1 MQTVRE
7 YTHKTF
13 GAIGKI
19 VLESDTS
26 VIKLNGKPIPES
38 SVEYLLTFALQAF
51 QDAYAGAKDAAEAV
65 TNFDK
70 KLERVMEGKLGVRE
84 GGGVTE
90 EIRIARRVMRLVYK
104 NALGKDD
111 WQVFVDKSEADQNVK
126 LDELLVKN
134 EAKMKPLVAEA
145 LAEAKKERERRAK
158 LGKAL
163 DIAL

>member
-13 GAIGKI
+13 GSIGKI
-19 VLESDTS
+19 VLESDAS
-26 VIKLNGKPIPES
+26 VIKLNGKPIPEAS
-38 SVEYLLTFALQAF
+38 IEYLLTFALQAF
-51 QDAYAGAKDAAEAV
+51 QDAYAGSDNQANAIAAFE
-65 TNFDK
+65 K
-70 KLERVMEGKLGVRE
+70 KLERVVEGKIGTRE

-90 EIRIARRVMRLVYK
+90 EVRIARRVMRLVYK

-111 WQVFVDKSEADQNVK
+111 WQKFVDGAEADQNAK
-126 LDELLVKN
+126 LDELLLKN
-134 EAKMKPLVAEA
+134 EAKMKPLVDEA
-145 LAEAKKERERRAK
+145 LVEAKKERERRAK

>member
-13 GAIGKI
+13 GSIGKI
-19 VLESDTS
+19 VLESDVKT
-26 VIKLNGKPIPES
+26 IKLNGKPIPEAS
-38 SVEYLLTFALQAF
+38 IEYLLTFALQAF
-51 QDAYAGAKDAAEAV
+51 QDAYAGAENADGAKAAWE
-65 TNFDK
+65 K
-70 KLERVMEGKLGVRE
+70 KLDRVIEGKIGVRE

-104 NALGKDD
+104 NALSKDQ
-111 WQVFVDKSEADQNVK
+111 WQAFVDLPEGEQNAK
-126 LDELLVKN
+126 LDQLLVKN
-134 EAKMKPLVAEA
+134 EGKMKPLVAEA

-163 DIAL
+163 ELDL

>member
-13 GAIGKI
+13 GSLGKI
-19 VLESDTS
+19 VLESDVKT
-26 VIKLNGKPIPES
+26 IKLNGKPIPEAS
-38 SVEYLLTFALQAF
+38 IEYLLTFALQSF
-51 QDAYAGAKDAAEAV
+51 QDAYAGAKDQSEAKA
-65 TNFDK
+65 NFDK
-70 KLERVMEGKLGVRE
+70 KLERVIEGKIGLRE

-111 WQVFVDKSEADQNVK
+111 WQAFVDRPEGEQNAK

-134 EAKMKPLVAEA
+134 EAKMKPLVEEA
-145 LAEAKKERERRAK
+145 LEEARKERERRAK

-163 DIAL
+163 ELDL